1 MNNEN
6 KNTMKNLFE
15 RLKPEYREGLEK
27 NREEF
32 KVGIDFLEH
41 QLKTLN
47 FWTDLTIGQAMK
59 LCTFT
64 DSRLS
69 FGDVD
74 ELFGKL

>member
-1 MNNEN
+1 
-6 KNTMKNLFE
+6 MKNLFE
-15 RLKPEYREGLEK
+15 RLKPEYREALEK

-32 KVGIDFLEH
+32 KVSVGILEH

-47 FWTDLTIGQAMK
+47 FWTDLTIGQAMR

-64 DSRLS
+64 DSMVS